1 MFKLKSVKNDTG
13 LAPGLQSYKLRET
26 QAGEPEQERV
36 MKKKQ
41 KFKKLKSLPVFILAV
56 MTASSCGGSAT
67 TFTNPINSG
76 GTASPYTYPTTTT
89 PTTTSTSTTTT
100 TTTNSQYPAENF
112 SFSITGQGGATPT
125 YSTYSNNGSYIST
138 DNLLQVMVTP
148 AAAGELTFPSTS
160 TTQYSAFTASYN
172 CITYTVSV
180 YDSTGALL
188 QSQTTG
194 TLALTS
200 GNSGCSSSPTSQT
213 LDFSSVVVS
222 GSHNGVYVTV
232 SADNYDFYCQY
243 WYSLYDAYGT
253 ASPWYA
259 DYSSFCP
266 MRAVYKTHTVNGSL
280 SVITNGSGG

>member
-1 MFKLKSVKNDTG
+1 
-13 LAPGLQSYKLRET
+13 
-26 QAGEPEQERV
+26 
-36 MKKKQ
+36 MKKLNKM
-41 KFKKLKSLPVFILAV
+41 KSLPVFILAV
-56 MTASSCGGSAT
+56 MIASSCGGSAT

-76 GTASPYTYPTTTT
+76 GTASTYVYPTVTPT
-89 PTTTSTSTTTT
+89 PTTSTT
-100 TTTNSQYPAENF
+100 SEYPAENF

-125 YSTYSNNGSYIST
+125 YSTLSNNGSYITT
-138 DNLLQVMVTP
+138 DNLLEVTVTP

-180 YDSTGALL
+180 YNQAGGLL

-194 TLALTS
+194 TLALTT
-200 GNSGCSSSPTSQT
+200 GNSGCPSAPTSQT
-213 LDFSSVVVS
+213 LNFSSTVVS
-222 GSHNGVYVTV
+222 GNAGPVYITV
-232 SADNYDFYCQY
+232 NADNYDFYCQY
-243 WYSLYDAYGT
+243 WYSLYDAYGSS
-253 ASPWYA
+253 SPWYA